1 MMQHSELRESVCQIN
16 KEIGRTGLAMLTW
29 GNASGVDRDAGVV
42 AIKPSGID
50 YEALQPSN
58 IVLLSLDSGEKID
71 GEGRPSSDTPTHL
84 HLYRH
89 FESVG
94 GIIHTH
100 SHYGTVW
107 AQACRKIPCFGT
119 THADSFYGAIPITRM
134 LTEEEVGHDYELN
147 TGVVI
152 VECFADQDLNPG
164 EIPGV
169 VCAGHAPFAWGAT
182 PAKAL
187 ENALVLEEVARMALH
202 SLQVNPGL
210 QAIPGYLL
218 DKHYLR
224 KHGENAYY
232 GQPG

>member
-1 MMQHSELRESVCQIN
+1 MQHSELRENVCLVN

-29 GNASGVDRDAGVV
+29 GNASGIDREAGVV
-42 AIKPSGID
+42 AIKPSGVG
-50 YEALQPSN
+50 YESLKPSDV
-58 IVLLSLDSGEKID
+58 VLLSLDSGEKIE
-71 GEGRPSSDTPTHL
+71 GEGRASSDTPTHL
-84 HLYRH
+84 HLYRN

-107 AQACRKIPCFGT
+107 SQACREIPCFGT

-134 LTEEEVGHDYELN
+134 LTEEEVSHDYELN

-152 VECFADQDLNPG
+152 VERFADQGLNPG

-187 ENALVLEEVARMALH
+187 ENALVLEEVARMAHHALH
-202 SLQVNPGL
+202 VNPEL

-224 KHGENAYY
+224 KHGKNAYY
-232 GQPG
+232 GQP

>member
-50 YEALQPSN
+50 YESLQPSN

-119 THADSFYGAIPITRM
+119 THADSF
-134 LTEEEVGHDYELN
+134 
-147 TGVVI
+147 
-152 VECFADQDLNPG
+152 
-164 EIPGV
+164 
-169 VCAGHAPFAWGAT
+169 
-182 PAKAL
+182 
-187 ENALVLEEVARMALH
+187 
-202 SLQVNPGL
+202 
-210 QAIPGYLL
+210 
-218 DKHYLR
+218 
-224 KHGENAYY
+224 
-232 GQPG
+232 